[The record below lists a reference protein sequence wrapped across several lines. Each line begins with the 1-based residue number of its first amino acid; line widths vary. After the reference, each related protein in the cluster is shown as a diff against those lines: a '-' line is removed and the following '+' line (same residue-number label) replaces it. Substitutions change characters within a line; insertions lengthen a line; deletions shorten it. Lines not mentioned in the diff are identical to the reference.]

1 MLTEILGK
9 SEFIFELILAE
20 TILAAS
26 FERKPHFPLRY
37 TAGCIFSLIFSL
49 SGILNI
55 HSMWGSIPV
64 VLFTFILSLCMMR
77 FCYAEDFWK
86 LMFAG
91 VAAFITQSIISSLFF
106 IGTTAFGINGSF
118 YPELLLYIIIILI
131 AIPVL
136 YFTFRPKLR
145 HEEGVS
151 VDSRTLT
158 LLVFA
163 AGIIDTVFKFYMID
177 HGLGVEAG
185 GIFIIWKS
193 FSMLACIFILC
204 VQFGILNRNTL
215 TAQNAQL
222 EQLVYMQQKQFE
234 NTREN
239 IELINIKCHDL
250 KHWLLKLNLSDQNDL
265 QRETEMIN
273 NALTIYDSTIHTGN
287 SVLDIIL
294 TEKKL
299 RCEYNHINMT
309 CIADGI
315 CLDTLSTGEICS
327 LFGNIIDNAIEAVSQ
342 NQDETKRTISL
353 TVRSV
358 GNLLSIHEEN
368 YYTGHLSISENKIET
383 TKQDKSSHGFGLK
396 SIQMIVRNHHG
407 DLSINAKNG
416 IFNINILLPLEHIPK

>member
-1 MLTEILGK
+1 MVTEFLGK
-9 SEFIFELILAE
+9 SEFVFELILAE
-20 TILAAS
+20 TILAMS
-26 FERKPHFPLRY
+26 FERESHFPLRY
-37 TAGCIFSLIFSL
+37 AVGCIFCLSISL
-49 SGILNI
+49 SGILNTQ
-55 HSMWGSIPV
+55 SMWGSIPV
-64 VLFTFILSLCMMR
+64 VLFTFLLSLCMMR
-77 FCYAEDFWK
+77 FCYAEDSWK
-86 LMFAG
+86 LMFTG
-91 VAAFITQSIISSLFF
+91 GAAFIIQSIISSLFF
-106 IGTTAFGINGSF
+106 IGTTALGINGSF
-118 YPELLLYIIIILI
+118 YQKLLLYIIIILI
-131 AIPVL
+131 VIPVL
-136 YFTFRPKLR
+136 YFAFRPKLR

-163 AGIIDTVFKFYMID
+163 AGVIDTVFKFYMID

-204 VQFGILNRNTL
+204 VQFGILSRNTL

-222 EQLVYMQQKQFE
+222 EQLLYMQQKQFE
-234 NTREN
+234 NTCEN

-250 KHWLLKLNLSDQNDL
+250 RHWILKLSLSDQNDL
-265 QRETEMIN
+265 KKETEIIN

-287 SVLDIIL
+287 SVLDTIL

-299 RCEYNHINMT
+299 RCEYNHITMT
-309 CIADGI
+309 CIADGAR
-315 CLDTLSTGEICS
+315 LDTLSTGEICS

-416 IFNINILLPLEHIPK
+416 IFNINILLPLEHISK